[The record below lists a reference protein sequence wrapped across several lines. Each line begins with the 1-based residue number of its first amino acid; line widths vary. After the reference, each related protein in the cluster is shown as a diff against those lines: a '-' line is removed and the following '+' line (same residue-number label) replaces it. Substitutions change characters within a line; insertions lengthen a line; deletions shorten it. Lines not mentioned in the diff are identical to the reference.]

1 MLASLGK
8 TNAVKE
14 TYLSLIIIH
23 LTCARLLVTENE
35 RIDEMAS
42 CFSQSMD
49 VFGRGKKK
57 PLRKQEKNT
66 NKRKRGELLN
76 QN

>member
-42 CFSQSMD
+42 CFSQSLD
-49 VFGRGKKK
+49 VLGEVRRNRSENRKKT
-57 PLRKQEKNT
+57 PT
-66 NKRKRGELLN
+66 NEN
-76 QN
+76 AVNS

>member
-49 VFGRGKKK
+49 VLGEVRRNRSENRKKT
-57 PLRKQEKNT
+57 PT
-66 NKRKRGELLN
+66 NEN
-76 QN
+76 AVNS

>member
-23 LTCARLLVTENE
+23 LNCARLLVTENE

-49 VFGRGKKK
+49 VLGEIRRNRSEN
-57 PLRKQEKNT
+57 RKTTPT
-66 NKRKRGELLN
+66 NEN
-76 QN
+76 AVNS